1 MGFEDVSDCLQ
12 IPTVA
17 PRGKI
22 WHSPGVLI
30 PRHPPYLPSDCT
42 SNGWWAVRPEDLS
55 WWRSCRPWWRRHSGA
70 NCKTRMFWTQHMWRG
85 SSCCDRYGFRASFPL
100 PVFLNSSQSMWWLSL
115 SLPRATSAVCR
126 IWSPQC
132 TPTYGLVLP
141 SIEHNWALTQ
151 KRWMWLSNAC
161 WGKCAHTWLRVRH
174 TLPIL
179 CPCFSTPD
187 LWLLDPI
194 TKLWQTKKKKK
205 MLSHWFLR

>member
-42 SNGWWAVRPEDLS
+42 SNGWWAVKPEDLS

-85 SSCCDRYGFRASFPL
+85 SSCCDRYEFRASFPL
-100 PVFLNSSQSMWWLSL
+100 PVFLNSSQCMWWLSL
-115 SLPRATSAVCR
+115 SLSLSPGPHQLSAG
-126 IWSPQC
+126 S
-132 TPTYGLVLP
+132 GLP
-141 SIEHNWALTQ
+141 SVRLLMDSSC
-151 KRWMWLSNAC
+151 RPSNTT
-161 WGKCAHTWLRVRH
+161 GRWLRKGGCDCQTLAGVSVH
-174 TLPIL
+174 TPG
-179 CPCFSTPD
+179 
-187 LWLLDPI
+187 
-194 TKLWQTKKKKK
+194 
-205 MLSHWFLR
+205 